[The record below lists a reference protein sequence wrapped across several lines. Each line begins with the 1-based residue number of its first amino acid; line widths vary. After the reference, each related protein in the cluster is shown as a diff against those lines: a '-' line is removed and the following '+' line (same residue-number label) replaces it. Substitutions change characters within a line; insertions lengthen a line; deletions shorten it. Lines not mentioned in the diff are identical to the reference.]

1 LERFLSPISDLEAVT
16 YSDATLYCPI
26 SVLVVSVID
35 FELVFECNDRRRS
48 LLSPLEAVSAGD
60 GGVDVGGMEEGSI
73 DGTSAS
79 DAAFGL
85 LDLSE
90 LKEEDFGSIVSSSDD
105 LSKVLCLC
113 INVAGEFGRLEVFRA
128 EEVSSDVREIFVRF
142 EDSLGARLRVGISDA
157 PVSRRPLGLAVV
169 W

>member
-1 LERFLSPISDLEAVT
+1 
-16 YSDATLYCPI
+16 
-26 SVLVVSVID
+26 VVSVID
-35 FELVFECNDRRRS
+35 FELVFECSDLRRS

-90 LKEEDFGSIVSSSDD
+90 LQEEDFGSIVSSSDD

-113 INVAGEFGRLEVFRA
+113 IKVAGEFGRLEVFRA
-128 EEVSSDVREIFVRF
+128 EELSSDAREIFFVRF